1 MSARKQVEKRRAVR
15 LVAVLAAGVLSGAAL
30 GEGQA
35 SGEAGATLATD
46 RDRLSYAMGMDL
58 GAQLRRSGVDIDPG
72 IFGRAL
78 GDALSGGKTLLTPD
92 EARQEIG
99 RLQADMIRRQAQA
112 RGQGQPGQAPGAGQG
127 QAVPAQGQVQGQG
140 QPVQGQV
147 QGQAQGPAQGQ
158 MQGQVPAQPP
168 TPTPRPPRK
177 THPAASQ

>member
-1 MSARKQVEKRRAVR
+1 MSSTNQVQKRRASR

-35 SGEAGATLATD
+35 SGEAGATLATG

-78 GDALSGGKTLLTPD
+78 GDALSGGKTLLTPE

-112 RGQGQPGQAPGAGQG
+112 APA
-127 QAVPAQGQVQGQG
+127 
-140 QPVQGQV
+140 QGQV
-147 QGQAQGPAQGQ
+147 QGQAQGQVQGQ
-158 MQGQVPAQPP
+158 PAPVQGQVQGQVPAQPP

>member
-1 MSARKQVEKRRAVR
+1 MSSTNQVQKRRAAR

-35 SGEAGATLATD
+35 SGEAGATLATG

-58 GAQLRRSGVDIDPG
+58 GGQLRRSGVDIDPG

-78 GDALSGGKTLLTPD
+78 GDALSGGKTLLTPE

-112 RGQGQPGQAPGAGQG
+112 APA
-127 QAVPAQGQVQGQG
+127 
-140 QPVQGQV
+140 QGQV
-147 QGQAQGPAQGQ
+147 QGQAQGQVQGQ
-158 MQGQVPAQPP
+158 PAPVQGQVQGQVPAQPP

>member
-1 MSARKQVEKRRAVR
+1 MSSTNQVQKRRASR

-35 SGEAGATLATD
+35 SGEAGATLATG

-58 GAQLRRSGVDIDPG
+58 GGQLRRSGVDIDPG

-78 GDALSGGKTLLTPD
+78 GDALSGGKTLLTPE
-92 EARQEIG
+92 EARKEIG
-99 RLQADMIRRQAQA
+99 ALQAEMMRRQAQA
-112 RGQGQPGQAPGAGQG
+112 APA
-127 QAVPAQGQVQGQG
+127 
-140 QPVQGQV
+140 QGQV
-147 QGQAQGPAQGQ
+147 QGQAQGQVQGQ
-158 MQGQVPAQPP
+158 PAPVQGQVQGQVPAQPP

>member
-1 MSARKQVEKRRAVR
+1 MSAWKQVEKRRAAR

-35 SGEAGATLATD
+35 SGEAGATLATG

-58 GAQLRRSGVDIDPG
+58 GGQLRRSGVDIDPG

-78 GDALSGGKTLLTPD
+78 GDALSGGKTLLTPE
-92 EARQEIG
+92 EARKEIG
-99 RLQADMIRRQAQA
+99 ALQAEMMRRQAQA
-112 RGQGQPGQAPGAGQG
+112 APA
-127 QAVPAQGQVQGQG
+127 
-140 QPVQGQV
+140 QGQV
-147 QGQAQGPAQGQ
+147 QGQAQGQVQGQ
-158 MQGQVPAQPP
+158 PAPVQGQVQGQVPAQPP

>member
-1 MSARKQVEKRRAVR
+1 MSAWKQVEKRRAAR

-35 SGEAGATLATD
+35 SGEAGATLATG

-58 GAQLRRSGVDIDPG
+58 GAQLRRSGVDVDPR
-72 IFGRAL
+72 IFGQAL
-78 GDALSGGKTLLTPD
+78 GDALSGGKTLLTPE

-127 QAVPAQGQVQGQG
+127 QVQGQG
-140 QPVQGQV
+140 QPVQSQGQV
-147 QGQAQGPAQGQ
+147 QGQPAPVQGQ
-158 MQGQVPAQPP
+158 VQGQVPAQPP

>member
-1 MSARKQVEKRRAVR
+1 MSSTNQVQKRRASR

-35 SGEAGATLATD
+35 SGEAGATLATG

-58 GAQLRRSGVDIDPG
+58 GAQLRRSGVDVDPR
-72 IFGRAL
+72 IFGQAL
-78 GDALSGGKTLLTPD
+78 GDALSGGKTLLTPE

-112 RGQGQPGQAPGAGQG
+112 APA
-127 QAVPAQGQVQGQG
+127 
-140 QPVQGQV
+140 QGQV
-147 QGQAQGPAQGQ
+147 QGQAQGQVQGQ
-158 MQGQVPAQPP
+158 PAPVQGQVQGQVPAQPP

>member
-1 MSARKQVEKRRAVR
+1 MSSTNQVQKRRASR
-15 LVAVLAAGVLSGAAL
+15 LVPVLAAGVLSGAAL

-35 SGEAGATLATD
+35 SGEAGATLATG

-58 GAQLRRSGVDIDPG
+58 GGQLRRSGVDVDPR
-72 IFGRAL
+72 IFGQAL
-78 GDALSGGKTLLTPD
+78 GDALSGGKTLLTPE

-112 RGQGQPGQAPGAGQG
+112 APA
-127 QAVPAQGQVQGQG
+127 
-140 QPVQGQV
+140 QGQV
-147 QGQAQGPAQGQ
+147 QGQAQGQVQGQ
-158 MQGQVPAQPP
+158 PAPVQGQVQGQVPAQPP